1 MYRRKLGLKIMF
13 PIYYLKG
20 EDRNTSP
27 KKLFVVMRTVVLKY
41 EHSVL
46 SSVNFKRTFWCLQ
59 IYQKNSSGWLGV
71 ARGGSGWLGLNGLFP
86 IYYLKGEDRNTSPKK
101 LFE

>member
-1 MYRRKLGLKIMF
+1 VSSNLPKKQLGVARGGSGWLGVARGGSGWLGLNGLF

-46 SSVNFKRTFWCLQ
+46 SSVNFKRTFW
-59 IYQKNSSGWLGV
+59 WLIKTLI
-71 ARGGSGWLGLNGLFP
+71 SF
-86 IYYLKGEDRNTSPKK
+86 YLANQNFD
-101 LFE
+101 